1 MFVKIRICSPVGG
14 FDDGAGP
21 PILSVIS
28 RQAPLA
34 RLTLIINIV
43 IINIV
48 IITIVIINIVIILLT
63 IILLIAMR
71 MMVVHFAPW
80 SRLGLP
86 IMRTGLRA
94 QLGA

>member
-28 RQAPLA
+28 RRAPLT
-34 RLTLIINIV
+34 RFTL

-48 IITIVIINIVIILLT
+48 IITIVVINIVIILLT
-63 IILLIAMR
+63 NHHPFNRNKDDGSALCTLE
-71 MMVVHFAPW
+71 
-80 SRLGLP
+80 
-86 IMRTGLRA
+86 
-94 QLGA
+94 

>member
-28 RQAPLA
+28 RRAPLT
-34 RLTLIINIV
+34 RFTL

-48 IITIVIINIVIILLT
+48 IITIVIITIVVITLVVITIVVINIVIILLT
-63 IILLIAMR
+63 GSS
-71 MMVVHFAPW
+71 F
-80 SRLGLP
+80 
-86 IMRTGLRA
+86 
-94 QLGA
+94 

>member
-28 RQAPLA
+28 RQAPLT
-34 RLTLIINIV
+34 RFTL

-48 IITIVIINIVIILLT
+48 IITIVVINIVIILLT
-63 IILLIAMR
+63 IILLIAIR
-71 MMVVHFAPW
+71 MMVVHFALW
-80 SRLGLP
+80 RRLGLP

>member
-28 RQAPLA
+28 RRAPLT
-34 RLTLIINIV
+34 RFTLIINIV
-43 IINIV
+43 INNIV
-48 IITIVIINIVIILLT
+48 IITIVVINIVIIFLT
-63 IILLIAMR
+63 IILLIAMV
-71 MMVVHFAPW
+71 MMVVHFALW

>member
-28 RQAPLA
+28 QRVPLT
-34 RLTLIINIV
+34 RFTL

-48 IITIVIINIVIILLT
+48 IITIVVINIVIILLT
-63 IILLIAMR
+63 GSS
-71 MMVVHFAPW
+71 F
-80 SRLGLP
+80 
-86 IMRTGLRA
+86 
-94 QLGA
+94 